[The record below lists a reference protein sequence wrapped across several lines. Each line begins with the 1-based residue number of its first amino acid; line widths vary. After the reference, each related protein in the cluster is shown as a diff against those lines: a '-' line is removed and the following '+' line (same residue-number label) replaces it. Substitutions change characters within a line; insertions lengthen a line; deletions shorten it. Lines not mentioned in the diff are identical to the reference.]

1 MTETQNQIENNFI
14 LARAQEHKLILETV
28 GEMEACLKFNSA
40 NEMIAELRK
49 IAEPF
54 KEKLIM
60 HQQLEEQVIFSAALE
75 TMPSDTTIRTILH
88 LQKDHGYFEST
99 LDSIIHGL
107 WNLEENNQNRQ
118 MIEHQ
123 IKKLISQ
130 LKKHSLLEVKNLF
143 PVLSKNPKC
152 SQLIH
157 HFADHIEF

>member
-40 NEMIAELRK
+40 DEMIQQLRQLV
-49 IAEPF
+49 EPF
-54 KEKLIM
+54 KEKLTM

-75 TMPSDTTIRTILH
+75 TVPADTTISTILQ
-88 LQKDHGYFEST
+88 LQKDHGYFEAT
-99 LDSIIHGL
+99 LDSIIYNL

-118 MIEHQ
+118 MIEHE
-123 IKKLISQ
+123 IKKLLSQ
-130 LKKHSLLEVKNLF
+130 LKKHSLLEIKNLF

-157 HFADHIEF
+157 HFAENIEF